1 MLTPSPQSI
10 AISLNVFLL
19 KSYCNLKMLKS
30 KFFYS
35 NAVSSDA

>member
-1 MLTPSPQSI
+1 MLTPFTSVHCYL
-10 AISLNVFLL
+10 LNVFLL